1 MHWLKKLKLLS
12 HYFTLLHCA
21 WMSEC
26 LTGDASRFKRRG
38 RSLLLWSTRH
48 RASTQWSYSVK
59 RIRTWTKSLSLST
72 TPPSL
77 TPLFLSTV
85 LPPPPLSLCHTC
97 THTLQ
102 ICAHT
107 HNEMLFSSAECPN
120 NIPPFSPSSDPSLML
135 MHWVGLCTKAMRRA
149 VSPLRWAMCR
159 WPMSAWLT
167 VLNISSFT
175 W

>member
-1 MHWLKKLKLLS
+1 MKLFS
-12 HYFTLLHCA
+12 HYFTLLHCT

-38 RSLLLWSTRH
+38 PSLRLWSTRH
-48 RASTQWSYSVK
+48 RASAQWSYSVK

-85 LPPPPLSLCHTC
+85 LPPPHLFHFVTLAHTHYRSAR
-97 THTLQ
+97 T
-102 ICAHT
+102 HT

-120 NIPPFSPSSDPSLML
+120 NIPPFSPSSDPSLVL

-149 VSPLRWAMCR
+149 VSPLHWAMCR
-159 WPMSAWLT
+159 WPMSVWLT